1 MNTPQDIY
9 IPSKRTVWTIRIV
22 LLGLFGI
29 WLTGTIYLHQEI
41 KESRARVEQARLEAQ
56 RREERVRRGAQY
68 QQAVQERSRKPQSRN
83 ALDNL

>member
-9 IPSKRTVWTIRIV
+9 IPSKRTIWTIRLV

-29 WLTGTIYLHQEI
+29 WLAGTIYLHQEI
-41 KESRARVEQARLEAQ
+41 KESRAKVEQKRMEAQ